1 MLKSFCYH
9 LNQDWKGLVKLLH
22 FSKVCDFLL
31 FNLCINFI
39 FSLHKVLLFN
49 LFSFQ
54 NISFYVPPFPV
65 LRMWVPIWVSTGVC
79 RGSPKLYLVTS
90 GLKNIIS
97 ANKLEKSSTL
107 GKRMQVH
114 TPNCC
119 HLSEIVENFMH
130 PNQLDDAH
138 GVHKVLFQ

>member
-1 MLKSFCYH
+1 MSNYYTFRKFVTFCCSIYALTLYFH
-9 LNQDWKGLVKLLH
+9 STKFYFLIYFHFKTLV
-22 FSKVCDFLL
+22 
-31 FNLCINFI
+31 
-39 FSLHKVLLFN
+39 
-49 LFSFQ
+49 
-54 NISFYVPPFPV
+54 YVPPFPV

-119 HLSEIVENFMH
+119 HLSEIVENFSH
-130 PNQLDDAH
+130 PNLLDDAH